1 MRRCLVSSNSSRQQ
15 GQTLIGLLVG
25 VLISLVT
32 IAAMLVLYKTLI
44 EVSANASRSALRDG
58 QVSSAL
64 LSAQIELQQA
74 GFGVPLTDALD
85 TKIVITESG
94 KQVAWRYKPSLAES
108 DFVCAGIRLVDIG
121 DSRGLYRLIPK
132 TCSTV
137 MGLTWAVDQ
146 RQLLAGNVA
155 FFEPLQK
162 NGLQFDA
169 DAAEAGAMSLRKSDG
184 DPGYLFSLTSASC
197 LPYMQQDLT
206 LNPLPASAQRLRL
219 ASSSLDEFFSICLPN
234 LVVTS

>member
-1 MRRCLVSSNSSRQQ
+1 MRSRQK

-25 VLISLVT
+25 VLISLLT

-85 TKIVITESG
+85 TKIAITESG
-94 KQVAWRYKPSLAES
+94 KQVAWRYKSNLADS
-108 DFVCAGIRLVDIG
+108 GFVCTGIRLVDSG
-121 DSRGLYRLIPK
+121 DARGLYRLSPK
-132 TCSTV
+132 SCGTV
-137 MGLTWAVDQ
+137 TGLTWALGQ
-146 RQLLAGNVA
+146 RQLLAGDIA
-155 FFEPLQK
+155 FFQPVQK
-162 NGLQFDA
+162 DGQQFDA
-169 DAAEAGAMSLRKSDG
+169 DEAEAGAMSLRKSDG
-184 DPGYLFSLTSASC
+184 DPGYLFTLASSSC

-206 LNPLPASAQRLRL
+206 VDPLPAAAQRLRL
-219 ASSSLDEFFSICLPN
+219 ASSGLGELFSVCLPN
-234 LVVTS
+234 LVVSP